1 MRIDAEHNFKV
12 ENVLVNQGEGH
23 WRLLPSAPSE
33 PRSCWPHT
41 DEVIRT
47 CRCHMARWLL
57 GGYNGLE
64 TRAEGSEDDLRPGSV
79 PAASRPSLRVPKV
92 PQCSDPLKAARS
104 SVGRLYWPGCGRRGT
119 MGMRAQEAADK
130 LFRPP
135 AGHVMKS
142 GTMPGGTAAT
152 EELCVEHIHS
162 TPGSTDRH
170 DSPVDPC
177 GGISCACEV
186 ADGLP
191 RLLDTDH
198 PPCQLDVRLL
208 RHKASWINPV
218 CVEQPLQD
226 LCPQR
231 PTVQKSG
238 KHLVVDTLS
247 PSGLS
252 LLSHRDSLA
261 ETTLSERT
269 VDVNCSS
276 SAHGPVG
283 KNGDFSLATEE
294 QEVQPQHKS
303 LLRNPKTVATSL
315 SPKEDSARFESTHL
329 TASADDGCG
338 VLQVSPMTE
347 KLSYSPVARE
357 ACKHDLDEFVTLE
370 LGECNDITE
379 SSRRPCNSLKSV
391 TCEPE
396 FSPAGLL
403 ARELFRGFW
412 KSQVLLEVNS
422 QLPVTLTAASS
433 RVENEE
439 CAGEDFNSSVDAT
452 QEVMPKSRVPGAEDW
467 VPPGFQIILS
477 VHTPVRRDMAVVA
490 QNFFCAGC
498 GTPIQPS
505 KYGACAAGL
514 LRDNRVKI
522 PRAGQCTT
530 LEFVKRLRYCEYL
543 GKYFCDN
550 CHSAAESCI
559 PARIL
564 MMWDFR
570 KYQVSNFSK
579 WLLDS
584 IWHQPV
590 FNLLGGHHS
599 LYAKAK
605 ELDRVKD
612 IQEQLFHIKKLLKTC
627 RFAGSV
633 LKEFGQVP
641 SHLTDNCHLFS
652 MDDLLRTKKGLL
664 APLLKDILKSSLA
677 HVASCEGAGLAF
689 TNSVSSL
696 PDAPAVPGSQLGD
709 SIWRTCPLQRHDS
722 PDAFVQSALQ

>member
-1 MRIDAEHNFKV
+1 
-12 ENVLVNQGEGH
+12 
-23 WRLLPSAPSE
+23 
-33 PRSCWPHT
+33 
-41 DEVIRT
+41 
-47 CRCHMARWLL
+47 
-57 GGYNGLE
+57 
-64 TRAEGSEDDLRPGSV
+64 
-79 PAASRPSLRVPKV
+79 
-92 PQCSDPLKAARS
+92 
-104 SVGRLYWPGCGRRGT
+104 
-119 MGMRAQEAADK
+119 
-130 LFRPP
+130 
-135 AGHVMKS
+135 MKS

-329 TASADDGCG
+329 TASADDGAARSSRRNHSWDFFPPEMFMLPVDMEEENVHFYAADMIISAMENMKCNLLSQQHPEIWGTEEVSGSHGNDPTHDEVAFYTLAQQEPGSSTSSDSGYEGCG

-498 GTPIQPS
+498 GTPILP
-505 KYGACAAGL
+505 K
-514 LRDNRVKI
+514 
-522 PRAGQCTT
+522 
-530 LEFVKRLRYCEYL
+530 FVKRLRYCEYL

-677 HVASCEGAGLAF
+677 HVASCELCQGKGFICEFCQSTTVIFPFQTMTCRRCSGCRACF
-689 TNSVSSL
+689 HKQCFQSSRCPRCARITARRQHLENL
-696 PDAPAVPGSQLGD
+696 P
-709 SIWRTCPLQRHDS
+709 
-722 PDAFVQSALQ
+722 SAAT